1 MESFK
6 RSSRHYRRRNAA
18 KNVVFTPKKT
28 RVGEPC
34 KRLNRKSKGKVPSDR
49 IETNTILKF
58 GSFNVNGIDEASG
71 GMIQDLLLDREFD
84 VSTNDITNQ
93 S

>member
-28 RVGEPC
+28 RVGEPL
-34 KRLNRKSKGKVPSDR
+34 KRLIRKSKGKVPSER
-49 IETNTILKF
+49 NETKTILKF

-71 GMIQDLLLDREFD
+71 RMIQDLLLKRKFD
-84 VSTNDITNQ
+84 VSTIITK
-93 S
+93 